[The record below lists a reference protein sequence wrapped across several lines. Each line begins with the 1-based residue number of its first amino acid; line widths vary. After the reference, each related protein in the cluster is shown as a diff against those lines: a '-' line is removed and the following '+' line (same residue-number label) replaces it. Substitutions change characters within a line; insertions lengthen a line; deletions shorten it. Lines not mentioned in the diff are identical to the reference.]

1 MKEAS
6 PTVDCLKTPNVIT
19 DPGPCPSSSPSL
31 IEFLDKK
38 SVDKISIISDDMT
51 KLHTEQNEQY
61 RSDPASLD
69 HPRSVIQTSKY

>member
-1 MKEAS
+1 VKEAS

-38 SVDKISIISDDMT
+38 SDLTVRIISDDNT
-51 KLHTEQNEQY
+51 KLQSEQNEPS
-61 RSDPASLD
+61 RSEPASLD
-69 HPRSVIQTSKY
+69 YPRSVIQTSKY

>member
-6 PTVDCLKTPNVIT
+6 PIVDCLKTPNLIT

-38 SVDKISIISDDMT
+38 SDKTVSIISDDNT
-51 KLHTEQNEQY
+51 KLQSEQNEPS
-61 RSDPASLD
+61 RSEPASFD
-69 HPRSVIQTSKY
+69 HH